1 MPPSFS
7 PLTYSVTD
15 NPKKQRSRQKGEKAK
30 TLFVLGETDMHERI
44 RVYAWVYFQHR
55 KLLSF
60 PDRLLFAA
68 TLF

>member
-7 PLTYSVTD
+7 PLIYNITD
-15 NPKKQRSRQKGEKAK
+15 NPKNRRLQQKGENAK
-30 TLFVLGETDMHERI
+30 TLSVLGETDMQECI